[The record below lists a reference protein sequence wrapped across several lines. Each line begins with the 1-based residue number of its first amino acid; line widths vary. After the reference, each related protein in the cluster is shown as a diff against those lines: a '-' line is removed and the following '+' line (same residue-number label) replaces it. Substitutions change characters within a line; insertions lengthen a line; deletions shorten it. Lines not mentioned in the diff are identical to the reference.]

1 MKKIFEGEHRLRL
14 VINAYYLDVWDS
26 DSQNDKLIV
35 LVEIKGGSE
44 HIVLRRLRI
53 HYDNIVSLLHG
64 IAL

>member
-1 MKKIFEGEHRLRL
+1 MKKNFEGEHRLRL

-44 HIVLRRLRI
+44 HTLMSMLQTEPPTCAR
-53 HYDNIVSLLHG
+53 
-64 IAL
+64 